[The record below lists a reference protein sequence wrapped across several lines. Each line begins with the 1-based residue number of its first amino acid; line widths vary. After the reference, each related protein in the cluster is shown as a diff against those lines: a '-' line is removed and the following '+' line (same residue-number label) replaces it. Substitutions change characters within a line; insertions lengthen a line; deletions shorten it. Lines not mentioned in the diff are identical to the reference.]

1 MANANDTIGAILVG
15 ALVSAV
21 LSGTVTTQAF
31 IYFRLYGG
39 DDYRRNTF
47 MVTTLWGLDALHSS
61 MAFTSTWIYLIRH
74 WGDATVYDYIPW
86 TIALT
91 VALTAIIT
99 LISHCFFAHR
109 VYVLSGFSWWLTA
122 PILVLACGRLV
133 SALVSTYEM
142 YDDSSIP
149 STCWFRY
156 SLYRRMALQS
166 YEAFVDRVGWV
177 FTTGLSLSTAVDVLI
192 TLSLTILLQKSRTG
206 FSTLTDH
213 LIDVVTLYTI
223 ETGLVTSITT
233 AVSLICWLVM
243 PRNLIFLAL
252 HFSIS
257 KLYATS
263 TLATLNARKSLR
275 RRTNKFDDH
284 ALPVISSLH
293 DLESQTRRGRDHHS
307 DFILKPETVASP
319 ARIRTTTVE
328 LKTEQGGVDGG
339 MHYTPFMLSALWWIP
354 RAAHRLSKLVAA
366 SRTTGRSKSSLTRDV
381 TTVCGVTSRVSHAG
395 SHVDAPLVRL
405 RIRPLFRLPS
415 LALPSTLT
423 RLYTELV
430 LVRDRHGRQPTSG
443 EKTAHTAHPDHVKRR
458 VLFRP
463 HEPTIEQQPLLQ

>member
-142 YDDSSIP
+142 
-149 STCWFRY
+149 
-156 SLYRRMALQS
+156 MALQS

-233 AVSLICWLVM
+233 AVSLICWLAM

-293 DLESQTRRGRDHHS
+293 DLESQTRRGRDHPS

-319 ARIRTTTVE
+319 ARIRSTTVE
-328 LKTEQGGVDGG
+328 LKPEQGGGDRDSRER
-339 MHYTPFMLSALWWIP
+339 TDT
-354 RAAHRLSKLVAA
+354 A
-366 SRTTGRSKSSLTRDV
+366 SRRNSQL
-381 TTVCGVTSRVSHAG
+381 
-395 SHVDAPLVRL
+395 
-405 RIRPLFRLPS
+405 LP
-415 LALPSTLT
+415 P
-423 RLYTELV
+423 V
-430 LVRDRHGRQPTSG
+430 
-443 EKTAHTAHPDHVKRR
+443 
-458 VLFRP
+458 
-463 HEPTIEQQPLLQ
+463 